1 MERYKN
7 LQGNSGIASYRIG
20 RDSIIVAFR
29 TGATYKYNY
38 AVTGKEHIQNMKILA
53 REGRGLS
60 TYISRYVKDRY
71 AEQLS

>member
-7 LQGNSGIASYRIG
+7 LQGDSGVASYSFG
-20 RDSIIVAFR
+20 RDSITITFR
-29 TGATYKYNY
+29 TGATYRYNY

>member
-1 MERYKN
+1 MERYRN
-7 LQGNSGIASYRIG
+7 LQGNSGIESYSFG
-20 RDSIIVAFR
+20 RDSIIITFR
-29 TGATYKYNY
+29 SGDTYKYNY

-53 REGRGLS
+53 RAGRGLS